1 MSSAPWLASAARP
14 VTAAG
19 ALVRDPAGR
28 VLLVEP
34 TYKPTWE
41 VPGGLVEAGEGP
53 AAACQRELLEELGL
67 DEAELPLG
75 RLLCL
80 DWTTTPQGDALR
92 LVYDGGVLAD
102 TAGLRLPADELASAE
117 FVELD
122 DVDRRCGEP
131 LARRVRAAVAAA
143 TEGVLVELEDGLR
156 RPAGG

>member
-1 MSSAPWLASAARP
+1 MSDAPWLASAARP

-19 ALVRDPAGR
+19 ALVRDPSGL

-34 TYKPTWE
+34 TYEPTWE

-67 DEAELPLG
+67 GPDELPLG

-92 LVYDGGVLAD
+92 MVYDGGVLPGASR
-102 TAGLRLPADELASAE
+102 LRLPADELVSAE
-117 FVELD
+117 FVDLD
-122 DVDRRCGEP
+122 EVDRRCLP
-131 LARRVRAAVAAA
+131 VLARRVRAAVLAAA
-143 TEGVLVELEDGLR
+143 EGVLVELEDGQQR
-156 RPAGG
+156 RT